1 MLLSQKDYHEFLQTH
16 LNLLYFIGYYT
27 GIIDEEMEFKEFL
40 ETNISLKILC
50 RNTFLNDKTILDEY
64 FMEWKEIPDEQVSI
78 LSGFKKAITGQ
89 FVLLKCL
96 SKHAI
101 LQNIENGNFYAV
113 KALGETFE
121 ELIPDY
127 PVILDLTILPFKGQI
142 IYDGF
147 ILGGN
152 VKIGKNIKELLHEE
166 YMKAKKKNQIITTL
180 D

>member
-1 MLLSQKDYHEFLQTH
+1 MILSQKDYHEYLQTH
-16 LNLLYFIGYYT
+16 LNLLYFVGYYH

-40 ETNISLKILC
+40 ETNMSLKIRC
-50 RNTFLNDKTILDEY
+50 RNTFLNNKTLLDVY
-64 FMEWKEIPDEQVSI
+64 FMQWKEIPDEQVSI
-78 LSGFKKAITGQ
+78 LSGFKKAINGQ
-89 FVLLKCL
+89 FTLLKCL

-113 KALGETFE
+113 KALGETFD

-127 PVILDLTILPFKGQI
+127 PVIIELTILPFKGQI

-147 ILGGN
+147 IFGGN
-152 VKIGKNIKELLHEE
+152 LKIGKNIKESLHKE
-166 YMKAKKKNQIITTL
+166 YLEAKKNNQIITTL